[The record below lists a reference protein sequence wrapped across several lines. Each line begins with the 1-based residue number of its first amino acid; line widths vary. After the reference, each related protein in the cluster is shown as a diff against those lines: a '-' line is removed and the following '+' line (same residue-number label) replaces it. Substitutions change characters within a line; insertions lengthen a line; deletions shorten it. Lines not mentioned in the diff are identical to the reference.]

1 MPIATF
7 YRRLAAALL
16 LVLSLSLLTNGR
28 TLAAA
33 SPDAVSVP
41 LAAHSSATIRV
52 VGYSL
57 RFGGTGGS
65 SLALSPILPD
75 QRLRNVLFY
84 GITWG
89 YASSSPE
96 QVAAALWYMGDGQ
109 WHTATHEA
117 AQRIVETASSGMLP
131 ASSPLGSNL
140 LTALVG
146 GRVQASV
153 SFAPGNPS
161 GTGSLVIEN
170 RSDFAQTYYLPYGSA
185 LNGADGQ
192 PAYLIYAVE
201 GAASQL
207 PTSTPAQPTA
217 TTAAQASPTA
227 SSTIAAQASPAA
239 SSTPTVGGNPALPT
253 ASPTATSAGG
263 SAMPSPE
270 ATKDGGKV
278 GSDVLTN
285 TPTPSV
291 TPVPATQTP
300 LPATQTPLPP
310 TSTPPLPTAPPASP
324 TDTPQPTNTAQASLP
339 ATAAPEIAAPS
350 SNPVAPVGVAA
361 ASLPQQPVPT
371 ALPTVEV
378 PLAQST
384 GEPNAQPPPQV
395 TGEPAVTPGK
405 TIITP
410 TTTATLVPGL
420 PTFPPTAAPG
430 LPTIPPGLPTGTGPF
445 PPRPTIVATAALS
458 GSSAAATVAAL
469 PPAVAT
475 AEAIRAA
482 LPPTITA
489 AEATATI
496 ASLNPGTKPDP
507 GTAVTDPGR
516 QPAAGDSGAT
526 SNPSTVNNTQPSTG
540 QAQNDNTLLLIL
552 AVVAVIA
559 IVGGV
564 AVRVLAGRK
573 K

>member
-1 MPIATF
+1 MSIATF
-7 YRRLAAALL
+7 HRRLAAALL
-16 LVLSLSLLTNGR
+16 LVLSLSLLTNER

-57 RFGGTGGS
+57 RFSGVGSS

-117 AQRIVETASSGMLP
+117 AQRIVDTASSGMLP

-140 LTALVG
+140 LTALVD

-201 GAASQL
+201 GAASQ
-207 PTSTPAQPTA
+207 PATSTPAPPTA
-217 TTAAQASPTA
+217 TIAAQVSVTASSTVAAQASLT
-227 SSTIAAQASPAA
+227 A

-253 ASPTATSAGG
+253 SSPTATSVSGG
-263 SAMPSPE
+263 AVPSPE
-270 ATKDGGKV
+270 ATKDSGKV

-291 TPVPATQTP
+291 TPVPATQTA
-300 LPATQTPLPP
+300 LPSVTQTPLPP
-310 TSTPPLPTAPPASP
+310 TSTPPLPTAPAAAP
-324 TDTPQPTNTAQASLP
+324 TGTPQPTDTAQASLP

-350 SNPVAPVGVAA
+350 SNPVAPAGVAA
-361 ASLPQQPVPT
+361 ASLPQQPLPT
-371 ALPTVEV
+371 ARPTVEV

-384 GEPNAQPPPQV
+384 GEPNAQPSPQV
-395 TGEPAVTPGK
+395 TGEPAITPGK
-405 TIITP
+405 TTITP
-410 TTTATLVPGL
+410 TTTTTLVPGL

-445 PPRPTIVATAALS
+445 PPSPTIVATTVLS
-458 GSSAAATVAAL
+458 GSATATVAAL
-469 PPAVAT
+469 PPPVAT
-475 AEAIRAA
+475 DGVIRPA

-507 GTAVTDPGR
+507 GTGVTDPGR
-516 QPAAGDSGAT
+516 QPTASGSGVT
-526 SNPSTVNNTQPSTG
+526 SNPGTVNNTQPSTG

-552 AVVAVIA
+552 AVAAVIA